1 MTSGTEQQQRLADL
15 TGQTV
20 YDPSGQKI
28 GKLSQIWHDE
38 TTGQPE
44 WTTIQTG
51 MFGNHESFLP
61 MDALQK
67 QSQGQLQTPH
77 SKEQVRQAPHID
89 PSGERLDAAEEDRL
103 YSHYGR
109 TGADR
114 RTGRT
119 GTDGQDTSG
128 PTTDEA
134 MTRSEEH
141 LRAGT
146 EQRESG
152 RMRLR
157 KYVVTET
164 EQITVPVSHEEVRI
178 EREPITEANRDEA
191 RSGPAI
197 SDEEHEVVLHEE
209 RPVTDTETVPKERVR
224 MNKERV
230 EDTETVSGEVRKEH
244 VDTDSDTHT
253 NRP

>member
-1 MTSGTEQQQRLADL
+1 MTNGTQQQQRLADL
-15 TGQTV
+15 PGQTV
-20 YDPSGQKI
+20 YDSSGQKI
-28 GKLSQIWHDE
+28 GKIGQIWHDE
-38 TTGQPE
+38 TTGKPE
-44 WTTIQTG
+44 WTTVQTG

-67 QSQGQLQTPH
+67 RSQGQLQTPH
-77 SKEQVRQAPHID
+77 SKEQVRDAPRID
-89 PSGERLDAAEEDRL
+89 PAGEHLDSAEEERL
-103 YSHYGR
+103 YSHYGN
-109 TGADR
+109 G
-114 RTGRT
+114 TGR
-119 GTDGQDTSG
+119 GTAGSGAAGQDTSG

-146 EQRESG
+146 ERRESG
-152 RMRLR
+152 RVRLR

-197 SDEEHEVVLHEE
+197 SEEEHEVTLHEE
-209 RPVTDTETVPKERVR
+209 RPVTGTETVPKERVR
-224 MNKERV
+224 MSKDRV
-230 EDTETVSGEVRKEH
+230 DEDETVSGEVRKEH
-244 VDTDSDTHT
+244 IDTDSDIET
-253 NRP
+253 NRR